1 MSGLGGSI
9 TVCSKTFNDLNSST
23 IEGMKAASFLDTQI
37 KQAERTKL
45 EGKKDKEV
53 DKIGNDDLAGIVGK
67 IEEEMN
73 R

>member
-1 MSGLGGSI
+1 MSGSFGSI
-9 TVCSKTFNDLNSST
+9 TGCSKTFNELNSST

-37 KQAERTKL
+37 KQAEKTISEDQRASVVN
-45 EGKKDKEV
+45 DKNNEE
-53 DKIGNDDLAGIVGK
+53 LAGIVGK

>member
-1 MSGLGGSI
+1 MSGLVGSI
-9 TVCSKTFNDLNSST
+9 TGCSKTFNDLNSST

-37 KQAERTKL
+37 KQAEITKL
-45 EGKKDKEV
+45 EDQKDKEV
-53 DKIGNDDLAGIVGK
+53 DKRANDDLTGIVGK

>member
-1 MSGLGGSI
+1 MSGLVGSI
-9 TVCSKTFNDLNSST
+9 TGCSKTFNELNSST

-37 KQAERTKL
+37 KQAEKTISEDQRASVVNDKNNEEL
-45 EGKKDKEV
+45 E
-53 DKIGNDDLAGIVGK
+53 GIVGK

>member
-1 MSGLGGSI
+1 MSGLVGSI
-9 TVCSKTFNDLNSST
+9 TGCSKTFNELNSST

-37 KQAERTKL
+37 KQAEKTISEDQRASVVN
-45 EGKKDKEV
+45 DKNNEE
-53 DKIGNDDLAGIVGK
+53 LAGIVGK